1 MNTDNEIKFPTL
13 NDPPPADVIRFPTL
27 NDPAPHDQE
36 FDAHLQAAKIPAHPQ
51 QIWHADQAVAFA
63 GEDPGKR
70 FDAHLA
76 AAKIPRNPN
85 KRAHVQQVLNLAGN
99 DLNRL
104 QRIPEWMKR
113 PSRGTGVALGRG
125 GR

>member
-36 FDAHLQAAKIPAHPQ
+36 FDAHLQ
-51 QIWHADQAVAFA
+51 
-63 GEDPGKR
+63 
-70 FDAHLA
+70 